1 MQETRQQITFI
12 GKKTNLITWSTGEIK
27 KNGACVF
34 LSTVFFLS
42 FLAGKFWIVKQ
53 PIINSFS
60 RSNKIAIS
68 VLKMG
73 AHVLPWTLRILERKG
88 VLLFCTSEY
97 TLLQSF
103 LFDPSLMVRDIRR
116 SIWNKIEINDKLIR
130 AIELRVVVCMKK
142 YKH

>member
-1 MQETRQQITFI
+1 MVKKQIWLHEALVKLKK
-12 GKKTNLITWSTGEIK
+12 KKTAHAYFW
-27 KNGACVF
+27 APY
-34 LSTVFFLS
+34 FFLS

-53 PIINSFS
+53 PIMNSFS

-68 VLKMG
+68 TFAYTPQNWRTSVSLNSSDPREKGSTSVLY
-73 AHVLPWTLRILERKG
+73 LWI
-88 VLLFCTSEY
+88 
-97 TLLQSF
+97 LLQSF